1 MTEPATARDI
11 EAAPEGAK
19 GHSTRR
25 RLISGAVSLV
35 LVVGIFV
42 YAIPKIADYGEVWT
56 TITSL
61 TPLEIGT
68 LVAAMIFNLF
78 TYWFANMAALPGL
91 KLGRSAVLTQTTTSV
106 ANTIPAGGAV
116 ALGLTYQ
123 ILRSWEFSGS
133 AIALYIGVTGIWNIF
148 TKLALPVISIAL
160 LAFTGGGGGAY
171 MAAALVGVLVLVGA
185 VMLLGLVFWR
195 ESFARRVGDRL
206 GRIVSWFRRLAHKD
220 PITDGA
226 DRASSFRA
234 DTVELV
240 QRRWIAITLTTILS
254 HLALYFV
261 LLLSL
266 RHVGVSER
274 EVSAIQIFAVFAFG
288 RLLTALP
295 ITPGGLGV
303 IELGYIGGLVAA
315 GGDKPQVVAAVLL
328 FRVLTYGV
336 QIPLGGLTYMIWRAK
351 TGWRREEPP
360 EGAIGEHERAGGP
373 EVQPARG

>member
-1 MTEPATARDI
+1 MSDPATTREP
-11 EAAPEGAK
+11 EASTASGG

-25 RLISGAVSLV
+25 RVISGLVSLV
-35 LVVGIFV
+35 VVVGIFV
-42 YAIPKIADYGEVWT
+42 YAIPKIADYGQVWT
-56 TITSL
+56 TIRTL

-68 LVAAMIFNLF
+68 LVGATIFNLF

-91 KLGRSAVLTQTTTSV
+91 KLRQAAVLTQTTTTV
-106 ANTIPAGGAV
+106 ANTVPAGGAV

-123 ILRSWEFSGS
+123 ILRSWGFTGS

-148 TKLALPVISIAL
+148 TKLALPVLSIVVLAL
-160 LAFTGGGGGAY
+160 TGGGGGAY
-171 MAAALVGVLVLVGA
+171 LIAALIGVVVLTVA
-185 VMLLGLVFWR
+185 VVLLALVFWK

-206 GRIVSWFRRLAHKD
+206 GRILSWFRRLARRE

-234 DTVELV
+234 DTVALV
-240 QRRWIAITLTTILS
+240 HRRWIPITLTTVIS
-254 HLALYFV
+254 HLALFLV

-266 RHVGVSER
+266 RHVGISEV
-274 EVSAIQIFAVFAFG
+274 EVSASEVFAVFAFG

-295 ITPGGLGV
+295 ITPGGLGL

-315 GGDKPQVVAAVLL
+315 GGAKPQVVAAVLL

-336 QIPLGGLTYMIWRAK
+336 QIPLGAFTYMIWRAK
-351 TGWRREEPP
+351 AGWRREEPP
-360 EGAIGEHERAGGP
+360 PGAIGQERHGGA
-373 EVQPARG
+373 EPART

>member
-1 MTEPATARDI
+1 M
-11 EAAPEGAK
+11 
-19 GHSTRR
+19 
-25 RLISGAVSLV
+25 
-35 LVVGIFV
+35 
-42 YAIPKIADYGEVWT
+42 YAIPKIADYGEVST

-123 ILRSWEFSGS
+123 ILRSWGFSGW

-160 LAFTGGGGGAY
+160 LAFTSGGGGAY

-360 EGAIGEHERAGGP
+360 EGAFGEHERAVGP